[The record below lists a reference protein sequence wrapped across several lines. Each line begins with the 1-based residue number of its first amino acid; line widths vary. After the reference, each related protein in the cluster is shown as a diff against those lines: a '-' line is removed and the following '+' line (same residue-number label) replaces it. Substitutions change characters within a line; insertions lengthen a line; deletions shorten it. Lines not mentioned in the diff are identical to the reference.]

1 MELSELLKIALE
13 KQAADIFI
21 VPGTSIGMRIGGL
34 VQSIEEKRTS
44 PQESAELIKAIYA
57 QANNRSMDIL
67 NACGDDDFSFSM
79 QQMGRFRC
87 NAFKQRG
94 SLAAVLRLVA
104 IGLPDPQKLSIP
116 ENVLRLADYRK
127 GIVLVTGSAG
137 SGKSTTLACLI
148 DKINSERYDHI
159 ITLEDPIEFLH
170 PHKKSIVSQRE
181 VPSDT
186 DSYEKALRAALRQ
199 SPNVILLGE
208 MRDHETIS
216 TALSA
221 AETGELVFS
230 TLHTIG
236 AAQTIDR
243 IVDAFPPSQ
252 QTQIKMQ
259 LSMAL
264 RAVISQQLIPTVDG
278 KLAPAFEVMVVNPA
292 IQNMIRDSKMHQV
305 ENVIYASAAEGM
317 QTMDGDILR
326 LYKEGRISKENALQF
341 SINPEMQLKR
351 MGV

>member
-1 MELSELLKIALE
+1 VELSELLRIAQE
-13 KQAADIFI
+13 KEAADIFI

-34 VQSIEEKRTS
+34 VKSISEERILPDEAKV
-44 PQESAELIKAIYA
+44 LITQIYE
-57 QANNRSMDIL
+57 QANNRSMDLL
-67 NACGDDDFSFSM
+67 NKCGDDDFSFSM
-79 QQMGRFRC
+79 KQMGRFRC
-87 NAFKQRG
+87 NTFKQRG

-104 IGLPDPQKLSIP
+104 IGLPDPSQLNIP
-116 ENVLRLADYRK
+116 EQVLRLADYKK

-148 DKINSERYDHI
+148 DKINSNRYEHI

-181 VPSDT
+181 VPSDS

-236 AAQTIDR
+236 AAQTVDR
-243 IVDAFPPSQ
+243 IVDAFPAGQ

-264 RAVISQQLIPTVDG
+264 RAVVSQQLLPTTDG
-278 KLAPAFEVMVVNPA
+278 KLVPAFEVMIVNPA
-292 IQNMIRDSKMHQV
+292 IQNMIRDGKMHQV
-305 ENVIYASAAEGM
+305 ENVIYASAADGM
-317 QTMDGDILR
+317 QTMDGDILK
-326 LYKEGRISKENALQF
+326 LYKEGRITRETALLF
-341 SINPEMQLKR
+341 SINPEMQQKR
-351 MGV
+351 MNV